1 MRTTRLL
8 LRTLTAAGVIVSAWV
23 HYKLWNDGFREL
35 PRIGPAFLVNAV
47 AGLVIGVLLLA
58 WWRWVPPLL
67 AVGFGLAT
75 LGAFVTSATVGLWG
89 VHELWTGTWVTT
101 AWVSEVVAA
110 LGGAAVLLVER
121 PWRTARLPRW
131 SGRSSRRSGGQ
142 PQDGLPLRRADL
154 D

>member
-8 LRTLTAAGVIVSAWV
+8 LRTLTAAGVLVSAWV
-23 HYKLWNDGFREL
+23 HLKLWNDGFREL

-58 WWRWVPPLL
+58 WWRWIPPLL
-67 AVGFGLAT
+67 AVGFGLST
-75 LGAFVTSATVGLWG
+75 LGAFLVSATVGLWG

-101 AWVSEVVAA
+101 AWVSEVVAV

-131 SGRSSRRSGGQ
+131 AGRRSGGQ
-142 PQDGLPLRRADL
+142 SQDGLPLRRADL